1 MAVNFEAGAFLGL
14 KGIDMKRIMVDMS
27 CTLLHH
33 GHIRILKKASELGT
47 VVVALTTDEEIL
59 LTKGYLPELS
69 FSERKEILL
78 AIKYVDEVIP
88 TKWLVEDDF
97 IIENK
102 IDILVHGSDN
112 SNKVSACELII
123 FDRTEGISTQDLR
136 VRGAEIY
143 KKLNSDIKIAG

>member
-1 MAVNFEAGAFLGL
+1 
-14 KGIDMKRIMVDMS
+14 MKRVMVDMS

-33 GHIRILKKASELGT
+33 GHIRLLKKAADLGR
-47 VVVALTTDEEIL
+47 VIVALTTDEEIL
-59 LTKGYLPELS
+59 LKKGYLPELK

-78 AIKYVDEVIP
+78 AIKYVDEVVP

-112 SNKVSACELII
+112 SNKITACELMI
-123 FDRTEGISTQDLR
+123 FDRTEGISSQDLR
-136 VRGAEIY
+136 MRGVAIY
-143 KKLNSDIKIAG
+143 NKINTHNLNG

>member
-1 MAVNFEAGAFLGL
+1 
-14 KGIDMKRIMVDMS
+14 MKRVMVDMS

-33 GHIRILKKASELGT
+33 GHIRLLKKAADLGR
-47 VVVALTTDEEIL
+47 VIVALTTDEEIL
-59 LTKGYLPELS
+59 LKKGYLPELK

-78 AIKYVDEVIP
+78 AIKYVDEVVP

-112 SNKVSACELII
+112 SNKITACELMI
-123 FDRTEGISTQDLR
+123 FDRTEGISSQE
-136 VRGAEIY
+136 VRMRGVAIY
-143 KKLNSDIKIAG
+143 NKINSHNLNR